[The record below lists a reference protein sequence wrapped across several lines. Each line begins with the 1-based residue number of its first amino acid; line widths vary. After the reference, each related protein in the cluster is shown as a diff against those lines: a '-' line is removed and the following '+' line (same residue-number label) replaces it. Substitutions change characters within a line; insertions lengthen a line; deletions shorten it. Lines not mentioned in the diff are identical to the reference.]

1 MAGTLDVT
9 LSKAHPL
16 FFDLDFK
23 SNPYVQVVK
32 IPEWISLDI
41 DPT

>member
-9 LSKAHPL
+9 LSNVHPL
-16 FFDLDFK
+16 FCNLDFK

-32 IPEWISLDI
+32 IPERISLDI